1 MPEIG
6 DQEREAQLPKPVAIQ
21 LPPVKEF
28 DPKGDPSTV
37 SQRWQKWKK
46 SFIYFLNATGIHN
59 DNQKRATLLH
69 LVGEEVQDI
78 FETLGEVGT
87 TYDEAITK
95 LDSHFDIKR
104 NIPYERCV
112 FHETEQEVGE
122 SIDSYVTRL
131 KKLTLYCEYEAAT
144 EDEIRDQVIAK
155 CKSSKLRK
163 RLLQEPDLTLEKVLR
178 IGKLME
184 QSDHQTRQIEQNN
197 GIGVSAETKQDSFS
211 ELNRIKSDKWQHKG
225 KHNSNSKPKY
235 NHTRQCGRCGMK
247 NHTSNNC
254 RITKGKQCMKCGIM
268 GHFAKFCKT
277 KLPKKT
283 EIHQIKANEIQPEN
297 SSDEE
302 SFVFRIGDSARPVYP
317 IFVENTKINMLID
330 SGSTLNILDETTYR
344 TLSKI
349 PKLQN
354 STAKIFTYSGQ
365 VPLKLK
371 GTFIATVRACG
382 KATQAKFYVTEGSN
396 GAILGQKT
404 AETLNILRVGPPADS
419 KYVSVNEI
427 NQAKDI
433 KQQVHPEIQQILD
446 NNTEVFQDMG
456 KFKDFQL
463 QLHIDKNVTPVQQ
476 PIRRLPY
483 HTRKKVSEELK
494 RLIANDCIEKVK
506 GPSTWINPIVVVPK
520 PNGKI
525 RLCLDM
531 RRANEAIIRER
542 HQIPKVEE
550 ILPELHNAKYFSKI
564 DLKEG
569 YHQIELAEESRHITT
584 FLTHE
589 GCYQSKRLVYGVNSA
604 FEQFQK
610 IIEQTIADCPG
621 TRSISDDILIWAS
634 SIGEMAQ
641 RLDTLFKK
649 LHAKNLKINLTKCVF
664 GTTKLTFAGYCLTD
678 TGTHPDKSKVD
689 AVNNTATPT
698 NVTEVRSF
706 LGLVNFC
713 SQFIKGYATLTE
725 PLRQLTKK
733 GTPFLWKE
741 QQQKSFNKLKECL
754 TEAGTMAY
762 YQPKAE
768 TKVIVD
774 ASPVGLGAILTQ
786 RQKDGSF
793 KPVAYASHALS
804 STEQRYSQTEREGL
818 AAFWATQKF
827 HYYLYDREFTIVT
840 DHKPLEKLL
849 SSRGSPTP
857 RLQRWLLKMQPYKYT
872 IQYEPGHTNASYVLS
887 RSPLPATDQLSNDTE
902 HFVNSLVYDAIPKAV
917 TIEEIQATS
926 RNDELLR
933 QVKKQIETEKWLK
946 DPTFKPYYHTRRDL
960 WISDDI
966 ILKGSKLV
974 IPMALRERVL
984 STAHQHHLGIVK
996 TKGLL
1001 REKVWWPGIDK
1012 DVEQMIKVCHAC
1024 QVTGSGKVKFE
1035 PLETTKLP
1043 ATNWHTVALDIQGP
1057 YPTKD
1062 YLIALIDYRSRYPVV
1077 IRVQSVNTT
1086 TVIKA
1091 LDLIFSMFGY
1101 VHQVVADNGKQFI
1114 SDEFKNYLKHN
1125 GIQLRNVTPYS
1136 PWVNGEVERF
1146 NRSLKKANQAA
1157 YAENKDWR
1165 EELNKFLLLY
1175 RTTPHA
1181 TTGQCPATV
1190 FFGRNIKNN
1199 IPEYIPK
1206 EPHDTELD
1214 KRDREMKEKMKDR
1227 ADKVRKSQVNEI
1239 KEGDTVLV
1247 KNLWKKHKLSPNW
1260 LNEKFKVL
1268 KVYKKSALIEN
1279 KDGNKYYR
1287 NKAHLKIYHERE
1299 FDKERHLTKEQVQNE
1314 DQDDESMYEL
1324 PIGTEGNVT
1333 GSISSEHRLSRPS
1346 TSQNTS
1352 SVEDNNSNAR
1362 ESNLRNLFD
1371 YRENNPH
1378 EISPQNDIEV
1388 MDNRIPT
1395 FIPDETPIQIQRTG
1409 PEKKF
1414 QTKRR
1419 YKKR

>member
-1 MPEIG
+1 MPENG
-6 DQEREAQLPKPVAIQ
+6 DQERPATLPQAVAVQ

-87 TYDEAITK
+87 TYEEAIAK
-95 LDSHFDIKR
+95 LDKHFDIKR

-131 KKLTLYCEYEAAT
+131 RKLTLYCEYEATT

-184 QSDHQTRQIEQNN
+184 QSDHQTRQIEQQN
-197 GIGVSAETKQDSFS
+197 GAGASADTKMDSFS
-211 ELNRIKSDKWQHKG
+211 ELNKIKSDKWQHKS
-225 KHNSNSKPKY
+225 KHTSSGRPR
-235 NHTRQCGRCGMK
+235 HSQHRQCGRCGMK

-254 RITKGKQCMKCGIM
+254 RITKGKKCMKCGIL
-268 GHFAKFCKT
+268 GHFAKYCKT
-277 KLPKKT
+277 RSPKKAET
-283 EIHQIKANEIQPEN
+283 HEVKANEIQKES

-302 SFVFRIGDSARPVYP
+302 SFLFKIGDNNRPVYP
-317 IFVENTKINMLID
+317 ICVEDSVINMLID
-330 SGSTLNILDETTYR
+330 SGSTLNIIDETTYWKLR
-344 TLSKI
+344 TM

-354 STAKIFTYSGQ
+354 STDKIFTYSGQ
-365 VPLKLK
+365 TPVKLK
-371 GTFIATVRACG
+371 GTFNATVQAFGRET
-382 KATQAKFYVTEGSN
+382 KAKIYVTEGSN
-396 GAILGQKT
+396 GAILGQET
-404 AETLNILRVGPPADS
+404 AEKLNILRVGPPEDS
-419 KYVSVNEI
+419 KHLSIKII
-427 NQAKDI
+427 NQDKHI
-433 KQQVHPEIQQILD
+433 EQTTHPKIQQVLD
-446 NNTEVFQDMG
+446 NNTEVFQGMG
-456 KFKDFQL
+456 KLKGYQL
-463 QLHIDKNVTPVQQ
+463 QLHIDKTVTPVQQ

-483 HTRKKVSEELK
+483 HTRQKVSEELK
-494 RLIANDCIEKVK
+494 RLITNDCIEKVS

-550 ILPELHNAKYFSKI
+550 ILTELHSAKYFSKI

-589 GCYQSKRLVYGVNSA
+589 GCYQSKRLVFGVSSA

-634 SIGEMAQ
+634 SIDEMAQ
-641 RLDTLFKK
+641 RLDKLFKT
-649 LHAKNLKINLTKCVF
+649 LHGKNLKINPSKCVF
-664 GTTKLTFAGYCLTD
+664 ATKKLTFAGYSLTD
-678 TGTHPDKSKVD
+678 KGTHPDPSKVD
-689 AVNNTATPT
+689 AVNNAKTPA
-698 NVTEVRSF
+698 NATEVRRF

-713 SQFIKGYATLTE
+713 SQFIKNYATLTE
-725 PLRQLTKK
+725 PLRQLTRK
-733 GTPFLWKE
+733 GEPFVWNEK
-741 QQQKSFNKLKECL
+741 QQKSFVKLKECL
-754 TEAGTMAY
+754 TEASTMSY

-774 ASPVGLGAILTQ
+774 ASPVGLGAILKQ
-786 RQKDGSF
+786 RQTDGTF

-827 HYYLYDREFTIVT
+827 HYYLYDREFTIIT
-840 DHKPLEKLL
+840 DHKPLTKLL
-849 SSRGSPTP
+849 SSRGNPTP

-872 IQYEPGHTNASYVLS
+872 IQYEPGHTNASDVLS
-887 RSPLPATDQLSNDTE
+887 RSPLPATDQLSNDAE
-902 HFVNSLVYDAIPKAV
+902 HFVNSLIYDAIPKAV
-917 TIEEIQATS
+917 TIEEIQEAS
-926 RNDELLR
+926 RNDELLS
-933 QVKKQIETEKWLK
+933 KIKEQIETEKWLK
-946 DPTFKPYYHTRRDL
+946 EPAYKPYYISRREL
-960 WISDDI
+960 WISGDI

-974 IPMALRERVL
+974 IPMNLRERIL

-1012 DVEQMIKVCHAC
+1012 DVEQMIKLCHAC
-1024 QVTGSGKVKFE
+1024 QVTGSGAVNYE
-1035 PLETTKLP
+1035 PLEVTKIP

-1077 IRVQSVNTT
+1077 VRVKSINTQ
-1086 TVIKA
+1086 TVVKA
-1091 LDLIFSMFGY
+1091 LDMIFSMFGY
-1101 VHQVVADNGKQFI
+1101 VYKLVADNGKQFM
-1114 SDEFKNYLKHN
+1114 SDEFKQYLQRN
-1125 GIQLRNVTPYS
+1125 GIKLRNVTPYS

-1199 IPEYIPK
+1199 IPEYIP
-1206 EPHDTELD
+1206 EQSPETELD
-1214 KRDREMKEKMKDR
+1214 RKDREMKEKMKDR
-1227 ADKVRKSQVNEI
+1227 TDKVRKSIDSEI

-1260 LNEKFKVL
+1260 LNETFRVIKA
-1268 KVYKKSALIEN
+1268 YKKSALIEN
-1279 KDGNKYYR
+1279 KDKHRFYR
-1287 NKAHLKIYHERE
+1287 NKAHLKKYNERE
-1299 FDKERHLTKEQVQNE
+1299 MDKQRSLTKDQWQNK
-1314 DQDDESMYEL
+1314 DKDNESIYEL
-1324 PIGTEGNVT
+1324 PIEYEGMATESASAQSSSDTEEITPNLLENAQETNQENESEVT
-1333 GSISSEHRLSRPS
+1333 
-1346 TSQNTS
+1346 
-1352 SVEDNNSNAR
+1352 
-1362 ESNLRNLFD
+1362 
-1371 YRENNPH
+1371 
-1378 EISPQNDIEV
+1378 
-1388 MDNRIPT
+1388 DNRTPI
-1395 FIPDETPIQIQRTG
+1395 FIPDETPIQIQRSG
-1409 PEKKF
+1409 PVKNV
-1414 QTKRR
+1414 QIKRR
-1419 YKKR
+1419 CKKR